1 MNLRNSG
8 IRVFTRISR
17 EFVYLL
23 FFLTEMP
30 LSPAYSNL
38 DEGKMRKLM
47 IILSKETKFVVAL
60 VFFGDK
66 AWIRFSANVYN
77 SQEDYIKMRNHLADF
92 LKINFR
98 RGTFYIRY

>member
-1 MNLRNSG
+1 
-8 IRVFTRISR
+8 
-17 EFVYLL
+17 
-23 FFLTEMP
+23 MP
-30 LSPAYSNL
+30 QSPAYPNL

-92 LKINFR
+92 LKINFQKNWKFFFQ
-98 RGTFYIRY
+98 TFIYKICNIVSNQIN

>member
-1 MNLRNSG
+1 M
-8 IRVFTRISR
+8 
-17 EFVYLL
+17 YLL

-30 LSPAYSNL
+30 QSPAYPNL

-60 VFFGDK
+60 VYFGGK

-92 LKINFR
+92 LKINFQKN
-98 RGTFYIRY
+98 